1 MLRAARHDRTCANMP
16 PVAALEHA
24 PPTLGA
30 LEPHMGSTQRTLRE
44 ETRARM
50 SLATW
55 PREEERS
62 PAYGLVGRVGEMS
75 TLSTEHVE
83 HASTLPMQHV
93 ADAPPQPPMRAE
105 HVADARRRARVITSL
120 SPPSGRSWAA
130 RLRIGTG

>member
-83 HASTLPMQHV
+83 HASTLSMKHTEHARPRAPSPLSLEEGV
-93 ADAPPQPPMRAE
+93 ALA
-105 HVADARRRARVITSL
+105 ARRAPRPSTSI
-120 SPPSGRSWAA
+120 SPRRDERQPG
-130 RLRIGTG
+130 